1 MLISITL
8 NKKGQENCP
17 CDYFLKTVT
26 NTAKKSTAI
35 PVGDT
40 HQVVTVFKKPSS
52 LYLENQVVNYVPD
65 TLAKQNASH
74 Q

>member
-1 MLISITL
+1 MRLFFKDC
-8 NKKGQENCP
+8 NK
-17 CDYFLKTVT
+17 YS
-26 NTAKKSTAI
+26 KKSIAI

-40 HQVVTVFKKPSS
+40 HQVVTVFKRPSS